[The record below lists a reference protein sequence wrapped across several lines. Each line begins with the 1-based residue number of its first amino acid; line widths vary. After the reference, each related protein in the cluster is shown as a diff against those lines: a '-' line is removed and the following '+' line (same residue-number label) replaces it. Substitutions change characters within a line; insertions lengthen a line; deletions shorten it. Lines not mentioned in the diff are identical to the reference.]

1 MQRLAEMQIPI
12 DTLKNFYLTHH
23 HSDHMMDI
31 PAMMNIAWA
40 TGMKGPVPMFAPKP
54 IQQTLKAA
62 IEVFSEDYRF
72 RGAGGRYDPIQNL
85 FVAKTVKKADKIHQP
100 VVIFEDDTVKVSA
113 IKVPHSKFDLA
124 LGLRFDNA
132 ERSIALSGDTRISEN
147 IVTLAKGADILVHEA
162 IYWPGI
168 EKMLLERGNGT
179 IPKSQEDYFRNEHTT
194 AEDAGKIASEAG
206 VKTLVLNHLISGP
219 DAVTDA
225 QWITNAKQYF
235 NGEVIVARDRMI
247 L

>member
-194 AEDAGKIASEAG
+194 AEDAGEIASEAG